1 MANEND
7 EWTIQEY
14 LEKLKT
20 SLVSLMDSID
30 AWLACIERIAKF
42 LKSDIPMDKYRA
54 FIQGIKKGIQEVY
67 DTVVSYQEQ
76 FTEAL
81 GETLLGKLMELEN
94 LWGDFVI
101 QTDYMGKSIKNVGE
115 GLIPEN
121 TNLSVPKSWR
131 DYKKLFGKE
140 SSTF

>member
-30 AWLACIERIAKF
+30 AWLACIEKIAKF
-42 LKSDIPMDKYRA
+42 LKSDIPMDKYRT

-131 DYKKLFGKE
+131 DWKKLFGKE